1 MGNIVLLDDLTINQ
15 IAAGEV
21 IERPASVIKEML
33 ENSIDAGAKNVTI
46 EVKNGGISL
55 IRITD
60 DGCGIAEDDMEI
72 AFERHATSKIRKAE
86 DLTTVKSMGFRG
98 EALASIAAIAKVEMI
113 SKKVNSSIG
122 NKIILEG
129 GNVLEKTEIGCP
141 VGTKITVENL
151 FYNTPVRYKFLKK
164 DYTET
169 GYIEDAVTRIALVNT
184 NVSITLISNG
194 KTILHTPGN
203 GDSKSVIYSIYG
215 KDIANGII
223 DIDYTYNDMKV
234 TGIIGKPE
242 IAKSNRSYQM
252 FFVNNRFVK
261 DKSLTAATD
270 QAYRNILS
278 VGKFGFVILNLQI
291 DPSKVDVNVHPA
303 KLEVRFQDE
312 SAVFKAIY
320 HAIKSGLEGT
330 ENTKKENIKN
340 ETLEK
345 IEPTKSSE
353 LLNMNSSIA
362 KLNAEK
368 LDDGSNKLDNYTNE
382 NNVQENLDNVI
393 NIDNNKKE
401 KIDTEIKENLLQ
413 ENKLAESAEENY
425 EKTSGIGGF
434 FKKFLGDKNK
444 DKTVEENEEENNMLK
459 DIYDSRKNN
468 APIFNRFG
476 TEIDKGNTTN
486 NNVKDEISDIAENIN
501 VPENKTINEN
511 NVDVSDRFRF
521 NLQNN
526 LEEKRIEQ
534 NTEKQVVPTST
545 EPYKESEI
553 KPEIEKRVSE
563 LEKFAPKEI
572 EERARK
578 ILENKFKKVPSIVE
592 DNGNIDDTKELN
604 FNVNENLKEAVT
616 QIIEVTKN
624 LELNN
629 KQETQVIEPIKDV
642 SETMPEQTKDISE
655 EREEISDETIKIE
668 PVKINDMQET
678 QRIDSVKNIQEVQT
692 NQKTQVIDTNEI
704 REAKTESENEVENR
718 EENHSSNLQNTVEL
732 NVIDKVESNDNTSEN
747 NSEIPK
753 EEKIVSEKIIDT
765 SASITEK
772 LLEQKMKE
780 NMQDTQMIDT
790 SKVRDALKESENT
803 KEFEEMYK
811 KTFGVETVAV
821 RKEKEQEEKEINASD
836 EFKYVN
842 QENASIFENEENKS
856 IPKVNYRYVGL
867 VFSTYFI
874 VEISNEMYMIDYKS
888 AKERIMY
895 EKMKKN
901 YYTENE
907 KDSQVLLLPDVITL
921 TNKELFM
928 ANQNQPMFEKAG
940 FQFEEFGEN
949 TIKLNAVP
957 SVCEKLNTKQ
967 LFIEILNEL
976 DKVAVTAKQEKEEK
990 FISAVACKTVEKLN
1004 EPLEENNAEKLLKE
1018 LFKIENP
1025 FSYPY
1030 GKPIAIKMTRYD
1042 LERKFSRR

>member
-33 ENSIDAGAKNVTI
+33 ENSIDAGAKKVTI

-86 DLTTVKSMGFRG
+86 DLTTVRSMGFRG

-113 SKKVNSSIG
+113 SKKVDSPIG
-122 NKIILEG
+122 NKIVLEG

-169 GYIEDAVTRIALVNT
+169 GYIEDVVTRIALVNT
-184 NVSITLISNG
+184 NVAITLISNG

-234 TGIIGKPE
+234 TGVIGKPG

-278 VGKFGFVILNLQI
+278 VGKFGFVILNLQM

-345 IEPTKSSE
+345 IESAKPSE

-368 LDDGSNKLDNYTNE
+368 FGFE
-382 NNVQENLDNVI
+382 NNVINNNINNSTNFEEEQNSNVI
-393 NIDNNKKE
+393 KIDNDEKE
-401 KIDTEIKENLLQ
+401 KIDSEIKENLLQ
-413 ENKLAESAEENY
+413 ENKLAETSEESY
-425 EKTSGIGGF
+425 EKSSGIGGF

-444 DKTVEENEEENNMLK
+444 DKYVEENDDEEDNMLK
-459 DIYDSRKNN
+459 DIYDSRK
-468 APIFNRFG
+468 
-476 TEIDKGNTTN
+476 EK
-486 NNVKDEISDIAENIN
+486 NI
-501 VPENKTINEN
+501 VE
-511 NVDVSDRFRF
+511 SDRFSS
-521 NLQNN
+521 NIQNN
-526 LEEKRIEQ
+526 LK
-534 NTEKQVVPTST
+534 TEKNTDEQAVPTSAK
-545 EPYKESEI
+545 PYTDTKLDVDT

-563 LEKFAPKEI
+563 LEKFDPKEI

-592 DNGNIDDTKELN
+592 DNGNLDDTKELN

-642 SETMPEQTKDISE
+642 SETIPEQLKEISVEKE
-655 EREEISDETIKIE
+655 EVSDETIKIE

-678 QRIDSVKNIQEVQT
+678 QKIDSVKNIQEVQAD
-692 NQKTQVIDTNEI
+692 QETQVIDTKDV
-704 REAKTESENEVENR
+704 REAKTEIENENKNKSENTEDHN
-718 EENHSSNLQNTVEL
+718 NSNLQDTVEL
-732 NVIDKVESNDNTSEN
+732 NVIDKVESNNKNVEN
-747 NSEIPK
+747 NNEIPK

-765 SASITEK
+765 SASITER

-790 SKVRDALKESENT
+790 SKVREALKESENT

-836 EFKYVN
+836 EFTYVN
-842 QENASIFENEENKS
+842 QENASMFENEENQNT
-856 IPKVNYRYVGL
+856 PKVNYRYVGL

-901 YYTENE
+901 YYNENE

-967 LFIEILNEL
+967 LFIEILGEL
-976 DKVAVTAKQEKEEK
+976 DKVAVTAKEEKEEK

>member
-1 MGNIVLLDDLTINQ
+1 MYL
-15 IAAGEV
+15 
-21 IERPASVIKEML
+21 
-33 ENSIDAGAKNVTI
+33 
-46 EVKNGGISL
+46 SL
-55 IRITD
+55 
-60 DGCGIAEDDMEI
+60 
-72 AFERHATSKIRKAE
+72 
-86 DLTTVKSMGFRG
+86 
-98 EALASIAAIAKVEMI
+98 
-113 SKKVNSSIG
+113 
-122 NKIILEG
+122 
-129 GNVLEKTEIGCP
+129 
-141 VGTKITVENL
+141 
-151 FYNTPVRYKFLKK
+151 
-164 DYTET
+164 
-169 GYIEDAVTRIALVNT
+169 
-184 NVSITLISNG
+184 
-194 KTILHTPGN
+194 
-203 GDSKSVIYSIYG
+203 
-215 KDIANGII
+215 
-223 DIDYTYNDMKV
+223 YTYNDMKV

-320 HAIKSGLEGT
+320 HAIKSGLENT
-330 ENTKKENIKN
+330 ENTQKENIKN
-340 ETLEK
+340 ENSEK
-345 IEPTKSSE
+345 IEAPKSSE

-368 LDDGSNKLDNYTNE
+368 LDTESNILSNKIDNYTDE
-382 NNVQENLDNVI
+382 KNVQEISDNVI
-393 NIDNNKKE
+393 NIDDNTKE

-413 ENKLAESAEENY
+413 GNKLAESAEENY

-444 DKTVEENEEENNMLK
+444 DKYVEENDDNENNMLK
-459 DIYDSRKNN
+459 DIYDSRKINT
-468 APIFNRFG
+468 PTFNRFG
-476 TEIDKGNTTN
+476 TSIEKEN
-486 NNVKDEISDIAENIN
+486 NADNIN
-501 VPENKTINEN
+501 DEKSIVKENYYN
-511 NVDVSDRFRF
+511 
-521 NLQNN
+521 NLQKK
-526 LEEKRIEQ
+526 LETEKIEQ

-545 EPYKESEI
+545 EPYKELEI

-563 LEKFAPKEI
+563 LEKIDPKEI

-578 ILENKFKKVPSIVE
+578 ILENKFRKVPSIVE

-629 KQETQVIEPIKDV
+629 KQETQVIDPVKDV
-642 SETMPEQTKDISE
+642 SETMPEQTKDISDEKE
-655 EREEISDETIKIE
+655 EVSDETIKIE
-668 PVKINDMQET
+668 PIKVNNFEET

-692 NQKTQVIDTNEI
+692 NQETQVIDTNEI

-732 NVIDKVESNDNTSEN
+732 NVIDKVESNNNTSEN

-772 LLEQKMKE
+772 LLAQKMKE

>member
-33 ENSIDAGAKNVTI
+33 ENSIDAGAKKVTI

-86 DLTTVKSMGFRG
+86 DLTSVKSMGFRG

-122 NKIILEG
+122 NKIVLEG

-169 GYIEDAVTRIALVNT
+169 GYIEDVVTRIALVNT
-184 NVSITLISNG
+184 NVAITLISNG

-234 TGIIGKPE
+234 TGVIGKPG

-278 VGKFGFVILNLQI
+278 VGKFGFVILNLQM

-330 ENTKKENIKN
+330 ESTKKENIKN

-345 IEPTKSSE
+345 NENVKPSE

-368 LDDGSNKLDNYTNE
+368 LAFE
-382 NNVQENLDNVI
+382 NNVINNNFSNVTNFEEKTNNNVI
-393 NIDNNKKE
+393 EIDNNEKE
-401 KIDTEIKENLLQ
+401 KIDSEIKENLLQ
-413 ENKLAESAEENY
+413 ENKLAETSEENY
-425 EKTSGIGGF
+425 EKSSGIGGF

-444 DKTVEENEEENNMLK
+444 DKYVEENDDNENNMLK
-459 DIYDSRKNN
+459 DIYDSRKINT
-468 APIFNRFG
+468 PTFNRFG
-476 TEIDKGNTTN
+476 TSIEKEN
-486 NNVKDEISDIAENIN
+486 NADNIN
-501 VPENKTINEN
+501 DEKSIVKEDNYNI
-511 NVDVSDRFRF
+511 
-521 NLQNN
+521 LQKN
-526 LEEKRIEQ
+526 LETEKIEQ
-534 NTEKQVVPTST
+534 NTNERVISTSVK
-545 EPYKESEI
+545 PYI
-553 KPEIEKRVSE
+553 DTKPEIEKRVSE
-563 LEKFAPKEI
+563 LEKFDPKEI

-592 DNGNIDDTKELN
+592 DNGNLDDTKELN

-624 LELNN
+624 IELSN

-642 SETMPEQTKDISE
+642 PKTMPEQTKDISDEKE
-655 EREEISDETIKIE
+655 EVSDETIKIE

-678 QRIDSVKNIQEVQT
+678 QKIDSVKNIQEVQEVKN
-692 NQKTQVIDTNEI
+692 NQETQVIDTKDV
-704 REAKTESENEVENR
+704 RKVKTESENENKSENT
-718 EENHSSNLQNTVEL
+718 EGHHGSNLQDTVEL
-732 NVIDKVESNDNTSEN
+732 NVIDKVESNDNNIEN
-747 NSEIPK
+747 NNEISK
-753 EEKIVSEKIIDT
+753 EEKNINEKIIDT

-790 SKVRDALKESENT
+790 SKVREALKESENT

-836 EFKYVN
+836 EFTYVN
-842 QENASIFENEENKS
+842 QENASMFENEENQN

-921 TNKELFM
+921 TNKELFI

-967 LFIEILNEL
+967 LFIEILSEL
-976 DKVAVTAKQEKEEK
+976 DKVAVTAKKEKEEK

-1004 EPLEENNAEKLLKE
+1004 EPLEENKAEELLKE

>member
-33 ENSIDAGAKNVTI
+33 ENSIDAGAKKVTI

-113 SKKVNSSIG
+113 SKKVDSPIG
-122 NKIILEG
+122 NKIVLEG

-169 GYIEDAVTRIALVNT
+169 GYIEDVVTRIALVNT
-184 NVSITLISNG
+184 NVAITLISNG

-234 TGIIGKPE
+234 TGVVGKSE

-278 VGKFGFVILNLQI
+278 VGKFGFVILNLQM

-330 ENTKKENIKN
+330 ENTQKENKKN

-345 IEPTKSSE
+345 NDNTKPSE
-353 LLNMNSSIA
+353 LLNMNSNIA

-368 LDDGSNKLDNYTNE
+368 FGFE
-382 NNVQENLDNVI
+382 NNVI
-393 NIDNNKKE
+393 KIDNNEKE
-401 KIDTEIKENLLQ
+401 TIDSEIKENLLQ
-413 ENKLAESAEENY
+413 ENKLAETSEENY
-425 EKTSGIGGF
+425 EKSSGIGGF

-444 DKTVEENEEENNMLK
+444 DKYVEENEDEEDNMLK
-459 DIYDSRKNN
+459 DIYDSRKINTQT
-468 APIFNRFG
+468 FNRFG
-476 TEIDKGNTTN
+476 TSIEK
-486 NNVKDEISDIAENIN
+486 ENITDN
-501 VPENKTINEN
+501 INDEKSIVKENNYNNLPENKTINEN
-511 NVDVSDRFRF
+511 STDESDRFSS
-521 NLQNN
+521 NIQNN
-526 LEEKRIEQ
+526 LK
-534 NTEKQVVPTST
+534 TEKNTDEQAVPTSSK
-545 EPYKESEI
+545 PYTDT

-563 LEKFAPKEI
+563 LEKFDPKEI

-592 DNGNIDDTKELN
+592 DNGNLDDTKELN

-642 SETMPEQTKDISE
+642 SETEPEQPKEISAEKE
-655 EREEISDETIKIE
+655 EVSDETIKIE

-678 QRIDSVKNIQEVQT
+678 QKIDSVKNIQEVRA
-692 NQKTQVIDTNEI
+692 NQETQVIDTKEI
-704 REAKTESENEVENR
+704 REAKTENENENKIEKI
-718 EENHSSNLQNTVEL
+718 EEHNNSNLQDTVEL
-732 NVIDKVESNDNTSEN
+732 NVIDKVESNNKNVEN
-747 NSEIPK
+747 NNEIPK

-765 SASITEK
+765 SASITER

-790 SKVRDALKESENT
+790 SKVREALKESENT

-836 EFKYVN
+836 EFTYVN
-842 QENASIFENEENKS
+842 QENASMFENEENQNT
-856 IPKVNYRYVGL
+856 PKVNYRYVGL

-901 YYTENE
+901 YYNENE

-967 LFIEILNEL
+967 LFIEILGEL
-976 DKVAVTAKQEKEEK
+976 DKVAVTAKEEKEEK

>member
-33 ENSIDAGAKNVTI
+33 ENSIDAGAKKVTI

-122 NKIILEG
+122 NKIVLEG

-169 GYIEDAVTRIALVNT
+169 GYIEDVVTRIALVNT
-184 NVSITLISNG
+184 NVAITLISNG

-234 TGIIGKPE
+234 TGVIGKPE

-278 VGKFGFVILNLQI
+278 VGKFGFVILNLQM

-320 HAIKSGLEGT
+320 HAIKSGLEGP
-330 ENTKKENIKN
+330 ESTKKENIKN

-345 IEPTKSSE
+345 NENVKPSE

-368 LDDGSNKLDNYTNE
+368 LGFE
-382 NNVQENLDNVI
+382 NNVINNNFSNVTNFEEKTNNNVI
-393 NIDNNKKE
+393 EIDNNEKE
-401 KIDTEIKENLLQ
+401 KIDSEIKENLLQ
-413 ENKLAESAEENY
+413 ENKLAETSEENY
-425 EKTSGIGGF
+425 EKSSGIGGF

-444 DKTVEENEEENNMLK
+444 DKYVEENDDDENNMLK
-459 DIYDSRKNN
+459 DIYDSRKINT
-468 APIFNRFG
+468 PTFNRFG
-476 TEIDKGNTTN
+476 TSIEKENNT
-486 NNVKDEISDIAENIN
+486 DNIN
-501 VPENKTINEN
+501 DKKSIVKEDNYNI
-511 NVDVSDRFRF
+511 
-521 NLQNN
+521 LQKK
-526 LEEKRIEQ
+526 LETEKIEQ
-534 NTEKQVVPTST
+534 NTNEQVVSTSAK
-545 EPYKESEI
+545 PYI
-553 KPEIEKRVSE
+553 DTKPKIEKRVSE
-563 LEKFAPKEI
+563 LEKFDPKEI

-592 DNGNIDDTKELN
+592 DNGNLDDTKELN

-624 LELNN
+624 IELSN

-642 SETMPEQTKDISE
+642 SETMPEQTEQTKDISDEKE
-655 EREEISDETIKIE
+655 EVSDETIKIE

-678 QRIDSVKNIQEVQT
+678 QKIDSVKNIQEVKN
-692 NQKTQVIDTNEI
+692 NQETQVIDTKDV
-704 REAKTESENEVENR
+704 REVKTENENKSENTEGP
-718 EENHSSNLQNTVEL
+718 HSSNLQDTVEL
-732 NVIDKVESNDNTSEN
+732 NVIDKVESNDNNIEN
-747 NSEIPK
+747 NNEISK
-753 EEKIVSEKIIDT
+753 EEKNISEKIIDT

-790 SKVRDALKESENT
+790 SKVREALKESENT

-836 EFKYVN
+836 EFTYVN
-842 QENASIFENEENKS
+842 QENASMFENEENQN

-921 TNKELFM
+921 TNKELFI

-967 LFIEILNEL
+967 LFIEILSEL
-976 DKVAVTAKQEKEEK
+976 DKVAVTAKKEKEEK

-1004 EPLEENNAEKLLKE
+1004 EPLEENKAEELLKE

>member
-33 ENSIDAGAKNVTI
+33 ENSIDAGAKKVTI

-86 DLTTVKSMGFRG
+86 DLTTVRSMGFRG

-113 SKKVNSSIG
+113 SKKVDSPIG
-122 NKIILEG
+122 NKIVLEG

-169 GYIEDAVTRIALVNT
+169 GYIEDVVTRIALVNT
-184 NVSITLISNG
+184 NVAITLISNG

-234 TGIIGKPE
+234 TGVIGKPE

-278 VGKFGFVILNLQI
+278 VGKFGFVILNLQM

-330 ENTKKENIKN
+330 ENTKKENINNENIKN
-340 ETLEK
+340 ETLGK
-345 IEPTKSSE
+345 IESTKPSE

-368 LDDGSNKLDNYTNE
+368 FGLE
-382 NNVQENLDNVI
+382 NNVINNNINNVTNFEEEQNSNVI
-393 NIDNNKKE
+393 KIDNDEKE
-401 KIDTEIKENLLQ
+401 KIDSEIKENLLQ
-413 ENKLAESAEENY
+413 ENKLAETSEENY
-425 EKTSGIGGF
+425 EKSSGIGGF

-444 DKTVEENEEENNMLK
+444 DKYVEENDDEEDNMLK
-459 DIYDSRKNN
+459 DIYDSRK
-468 APIFNRFG
+468 
-476 TEIDKGNTTN
+476 EK
-486 NNVKDEISDIAENIN
+486 NI
-501 VPENKTINEN
+501 VE
-511 NVDVSDRFRF
+511 SDRF
-521 NLQNN
+521 NSDLQNN
-526 LEEKRIEQ
+526 LETEKIEQ
-534 NTEKQVVPTST
+534 NADEQVVPTSAK
-545 EPYKESEI
+545 PYTDTKLDVDT

-563 LEKFAPKEI
+563 LEKFDPKEI

-642 SETMPEQTKDISE
+642 SETISE
-655 EREEISDETIKIE
+655 QPKEISAEKEEISDETIKIE

-678 QRIDSVKNIQEVQT
+678 QKIDSVKNIQEVQAD
-692 NQKTQVIDTNEI
+692 QETQVIDTKEI
-704 REAKTESENEVENR
+704 REAKIENENENKIEKVEEHN
-718 EENHSSNLQNTVEL
+718 NSNLQDTVEL
-732 NVIDKVESNDNTSEN
+732 NVIDKVESNNKNVEN
-747 NSEIPK
+747 NNEIPK

-765 SASITEK
+765 SASITER

-790 SKVRDALKESENT
+790 SKVREALKESENT

-836 EFKYVN
+836 EFTYVN
-842 QENASIFENEENKS
+842 QENASMFENEESQNT
-856 IPKVNYRYVGL
+856 PKVNYRYVGL

-901 YYTENE
+901 YYNENE

-967 LFIEILNEL
+967 LFIEILGEL
-976 DKVAVTAKQEKEEK
+976 DKVAVTAKEEKEEK

>member
-33 ENSIDAGAKNVTI
+33 ENSIDAGAKKVTI

-72 AFERHATSKIRKAE
+72 AFERHATSKIRRAE
-86 DLTTVKSMGFRG
+86 DLTSVKSMGFRG

-122 NKIILEG
+122 NKIVLEG

-169 GYIEDAVTRIALVNT
+169 GYIEDVVTRIALVNT
-184 NVSITLISNG
+184 NVAITLISNG

-234 TGIIGKPE
+234 TGVIGKPE

-278 VGKFGFVILNLQI
+278 VGKFGFVILNLQM
-291 DPSKVDVNVHPA
+291 DSSKVDVNVHPA

-345 IEPTKSSE
+345 IENAKPTE

-368 LDDGSNKLDNYTNE
+368 FSFE
-382 NNVQENLDNVI
+382 NNVINNNFSNVTNFEEKTNNNAI
-393 NIDNNKKE
+393 EIDNNKKE
-401 KIDTEIKENLLQ
+401 KIDSEIKENLLQ
-413 ENKLAESAEENY
+413 ENKLAETSEENY
-425 EKTSGIGGF
+425 EKSSGIGGF

-444 DKTVEENEEENNMLK
+444 DKYVEENDDDENNMLK
-459 DIYDSRKNN
+459 DIYDSRKINT
-468 APIFNRFG
+468 PTFNRFG
-476 TEIDKGNTTN
+476 TSIEKENNT
-486 NNVKDEISDIAENIN
+486 DNIN
-501 VPENKTINEN
+501 DEKSIVKEDNYNI
-511 NVDVSDRFRF
+511 
-521 NLQNN
+521 LQKK
-526 LEEKRIEQ
+526 LETEKIEQ
-534 NTEKQVVPTST
+534 NTNEQVVSTSAK
-545 EPYKESEI
+545 PYI
-553 KPEIEKRVSE
+553 DTKPEIEKRVSE
-563 LEKFAPKEI
+563 LEKFDPKEI

-592 DNGNIDDTKELN
+592 DNGNLDDTKELN

-624 LELNN
+624 IELSN

-642 SETMPEQTKDISE
+642 TETMQEQTKDISAEKE
-655 EREEISDETIKIE
+655 EVSDETIKIE

-678 QRIDSVKNIQEVQT
+678 QKIDSVKNIQEVQEVKN
-692 NQKTQVIDTNEI
+692 NQETQVIDTKDV
-704 REAKTESENEVENR
+704 REAKTENENNSENT
-718 EENHSSNLQNTVEL
+718 EEHHTSNLQDTVEL
-732 NVIDKVESNDNTSEN
+732 NVIDKVESNDNNIEN
-747 NSEIPK
+747 NNEISK
-753 EEKIVSEKIIDT
+753 EEKNISEKIIDT

-790 SKVRDALKESENT
+790 SKVREALKESENT

-836 EFKYVN
+836 EFTYVN
-842 QENASIFENEENKS
+842 QENASMFENEENQN

-888 AKERIMY
+888 AKERIMH

-967 LFIEILNEL
+967 LFIEILSEL
-976 DKVAVTAKQEKEEK
+976 DKVAVTAKKEKEEK

-1004 EPLEENNAEKLLKE
+1004 EPLEENKAEELLKK

>member
-33 ENSIDAGAKNVTI
+33 ENSIDAGAKKVTI

-72 AFERHATSKIRKAE
+72 AFERHATSKIRRAE
-86 DLTTVKSMGFRG
+86 DLTSVKSMGFRG

-122 NKIILEG
+122 NKIVLEG

-169 GYIEDAVTRIALVNT
+169 GYIEDVVTRIALVNT
-184 NVSITLISNG
+184 NVAITLISNG

-234 TGIIGKPE
+234 TGVIGKPE

-278 VGKFGFVILNLQI
+278 VGKFGFVILNLQM

-320 HAIKSGLEGT
+320 HAIKSGLEGK

-345 IEPTKSSE
+345 IENAKPTE

-368 LDDGSNKLDNYTNE
+368 LGFE
-382 NNVQENLDNVI
+382 NNVINSNINNVTNFEEEQNSNVI
-393 NIDNNKKE
+393 EIDNNEKE
-401 KIDTEIKENLLQ
+401 KIDSGIKENLLQ
-413 ENKLAESAEENY
+413 ENKLAETSEENY
-425 EKTSGIGGF
+425 EKSSGIGGF

-444 DKTVEENEEENNMLK
+444 DKYVEENDDDENNMLK
-459 DIYDSRKNN
+459 DIYDSRKINT
-468 APIFNRFG
+468 PTYNRFG
-476 TEIDKGNTTN
+476 TSIEKEN
-486 NNVKDEISDIAENIN
+486 NADNIN
-501 VPENKTINEN
+501 DEKSIVKEDNYKI
-511 NVDVSDRFRF
+511 
-521 NLQNN
+521 LQKN
-526 LEEKRIEQ
+526 LETEKIEQ
-534 NTEKQVVPTST
+534 NTNEQVVSTSAK
-545 EPYKESEI
+545 PYI
-553 KPEIEKRVSE
+553 DTKPEIEKRVSE
-563 LEKFAPKEI
+563 LEKFDPKEI

-592 DNGNIDDTKELN
+592 DNGNLDDTKELN

-624 LELNN
+624 IELSN

-642 SETMPEQTKDISE
+642 TETMPEQTKDISDEKE
-655 EREEISDETIKIE
+655 EVSDETIKIE

-678 QRIDSVKNIQEVQT
+678 QKIDSVKNIQEVKN
-692 NQKTQVIDTNEI
+692 NQETQVIDTKDV
-704 REAKTESENEVENR
+704 RKAKTENENNSENT
-718 EENHSSNLQNTVEL
+718 EEHHSSNLQDTVEL
-732 NVIDKVESNDNTSEN
+732 NVIDKVESNDNNIEN
-747 NSEIPK
+747 NNEISK
-753 EEKIVSEKIIDT
+753 EEKNISEKIIDT

-790 SKVRDALKESENT
+790 SKVREALKESENT

-836 EFKYVN
+836 EFTYVN
-842 QENASIFENEENKS
+842 QENASMFENEENQN

-967 LFIEILNEL
+967 LFIEILSEL
-976 DKVAVTAKQEKEEK
+976 DKVAVTAKKEKEEK

-1004 EPLEENNAEKLLKE
+1004 EPLEENKAEELLKE

>member
-33 ENSIDAGAKNVTI
+33 ENSIDAGAKKVTI

-122 NKIILEG
+122 NKIVLEG

-169 GYIEDAVTRIALVNT
+169 GYIEDVVTRIALVNT
-184 NVSITLISNG
+184 NVAITLISNG

-234 TGIIGKPE
+234 TGVIGKPG

-278 VGKFGFVILNLQI
+278 VGKFGFVILNLQM

-345 IEPTKSSE
+345 NENAKPSE

-368 LDDGSNKLDNYTNE
+368 LGFE
-382 NNVQENLDNVI
+382 NNVINNNFSNVTNFEEKTNNNVI
-393 NIDNNKKE
+393 EIDNNEKE
-401 KIDTEIKENLLQ
+401 KIDSEIKENLLQ
-413 ENKLAESAEENY
+413 ENKLAETSEENY
-425 EKTSGIGGF
+425 EKSSGIGGF

-444 DKTVEENEEENNMLK
+444 DKYVEENDDNENNMLK
-459 DIYDSRKNN
+459 DIYDSRKINT
-468 APIFNRFG
+468 PTFNRFG
-476 TEIDKGNTTN
+476 TSIEKENNT
-486 NNVKDEISDIAENIN
+486 DNIN
-501 VPENKTINEN
+501 DEKSIVKEDNYNI
-511 NVDVSDRFRF
+511 
-521 NLQNN
+521 LQKN
-526 LEEKRIEQ
+526 LETEKIEQ
-534 NTEKQVVPTST
+534 NTNERVISTSVK
-545 EPYKESEI
+545 PYI
-553 KPEIEKRVSE
+553 DTKPEIEKRVSE
-563 LEKFAPKEI
+563 LEKFDPKEI

-592 DNGNIDDTKELN
+592 DNGNLDDTKELN

-624 LELNN
+624 IELSN

-642 SETMPEQTKDISE
+642 PETMPEQTKDISDEKE
-655 EREEISDETIKIE
+655 EVSDETIKIE

-678 QRIDSVKNIQEVQT
+678 QKIDSVKNIQEVKN
-692 NQKTQVIDTNEI
+692 NQETQVIDTKDV
-704 REAKTESENEVENR
+704 RKVKTESENENKSENT
-718 EENHSSNLQNTVEL
+718 EGQHSSNLQDTVEL
-732 NVIDKVESNDNTSEN
+732 NVIDKVESNDNNIEN
-747 NSEIPK
+747 NNEISK
-753 EEKIVSEKIIDT
+753 EEKIIDT

-790 SKVRDALKESENT
+790 SKVREALKESENT

-836 EFKYVN
+836 EFTYVN
-842 QENASIFENEENKS
+842 QENASMFENEENQN

-921 TNKELFM
+921 TNKELFI

-967 LFIEILNEL
+967 LFIEILSEL
-976 DKVAVTAKQEKEEK
+976 DKVAVTAKKEKEEK

-1004 EPLEENNAEKLLKE
+1004 EPLEENKAEELLKE